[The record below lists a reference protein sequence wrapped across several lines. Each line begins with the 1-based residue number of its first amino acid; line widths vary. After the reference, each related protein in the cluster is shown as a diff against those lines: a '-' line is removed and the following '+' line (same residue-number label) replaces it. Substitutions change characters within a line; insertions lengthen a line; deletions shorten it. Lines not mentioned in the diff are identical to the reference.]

1 MSAPSKTILVVDD
14 DFDVREALCDV
25 LREEGFPV
33 AAVADG
39 VEALEYLRAQPAPT
53 LILLDLMMPRMDGAQ
68 FRAEQQRDPDLATI
82 PVVLLSA
89 DTRIVEM
96 TETLSAHGY
105 LRKPVD
111 LHRLIETVRY
121 FHTRH

>member
-1 MSAPSKTILVVDD
+1 MSSSKTSTRTILVVDD

-25 LREEGFPV
+25 LREEGFSV
-33 AAVADG
+33 DAAADG
-39 VEALEYLRAQPAPT
+39 VEALDYLRSHEAPR

-68 FRAEQQRDPDLATI
+68 FRTEQRRDPSISAV

-96 TETLSAHGY
+96 TTTLAASGY
-105 LRKPVD
+105 LKKPVD
-111 LHRLIETVRY
+111 LHRLLDTVKR
-121 FHTRH
+121 FN